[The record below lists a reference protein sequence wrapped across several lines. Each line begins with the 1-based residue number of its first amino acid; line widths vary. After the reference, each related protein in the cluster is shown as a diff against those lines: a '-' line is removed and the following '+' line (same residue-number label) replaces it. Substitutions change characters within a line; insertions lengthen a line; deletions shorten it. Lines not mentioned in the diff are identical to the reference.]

1 MGWIALFSFQTV
13 HAQDYFDEGQVIVD
27 AYDDDVAYFDKLTW
41 FYLSEEYAFFD
52 IENYLYFEK
61 GVEDE
66 ASASA
71 QAIAA
76 NSSCGP
82 PRNLDAYHSDTNRIT
97 AIWSSP
103 NYGTATGY
111 YVYMDGSLVYTTTTP
126 SLSCDFYASP
136 GTHTIYVRAYDNYG
150 ESQNSNTKSVT
161 VKAQS
166 PAPTLNSVVQSGSGQ
181 VTLSWSYVSSATTYC
196 IYRQHAGSWTK
207 VWDGFGTFTGT
218 GATITGVQQTIS
230 CPAGIYYF
238 AVSSQNPGESG
249 KSNTKLITV
258 Q

>member
-13 HAQDYFDEGQVIVD
+13 HAQDYFDEGQVIVE
-27 AYDDDVAYFDKLTW
+27 AYDENIAYFDKLTW
-41 FYLSEEYAFFD
+41 FYLSDEYAFFD

-66 ASASA
+66 ASAST
-71 QAIAA
+71 QAVVAS
-76 NSSCGP
+76 SSCGP
-82 PRNLDAYHSDTNRIT
+82 PRNAGAYHSDTNRIS
-97 AIWSSP
+97 AHWDRPSS
-103 NYGTATGY
+103 GTATGY
-111 YVYMDGSLVYTTTTP
+111 HVYMDGSLVYTTT
-126 SLSCDFYASP
+126 SLVGDFYASP

-150 ESQNSNTKSVT
+150 ESQNSNSVSVT

-166 PAPTLNSVVQSGSGQ
+166 PAPTLNSVVQTGTGQ
-181 VTLSWSYVSSATTYC
+181 VTLNWSYVSSATTYN

-207 VWDGFGTFTGT
+207 VWNGFGTFTGT
-218 GATITGVQQTIS
+218 GSTITGVQQTIS